1 MDEMVGYQ
9 MLEEIKSAVSFIRI
23 LWFYNVG
30 DEAILQSI
38 IESLH
43 KENPNIELV
52 VLSNDPDYT
61 RKMYGVEAVDRWSIK
76 SVYDAIKKVTDLLV
90 VEGAS
95 SKIKRV

>member
-1 MDEMVGYQ
+1 MRLVLSGYYG
-9 MLEEIKSAVSFIRI
+9 
-23 LWFYNVG
+23 FYNVG

-76 SVYDAIKKVTDLLV
+76 SVYDAIKKVTGLLV
-90 VEGAS
+90 AEGVS

>member
-1 MDEMVGYQ
+1 MRLVLSGYYG
-9 MLEEIKSAVSFIRI
+9 
-23 LWFYNVG
+23 FYNVG

-90 VEGAS
+90 AEEPPP
-95 SKIKRV
+95 R